1 VTSPSYTRKNTQEM
15 NKPAATPS
23 VTFAATDKTLTWD
36 PAFSTILEF
45 AEANGIDPVYG
56 CRDGF
61 CHSCMC
67 KLVSGQVKYI
77 NPKMVVMPEEGQVL
91 ICYSV
96 PVTDVVIDA

>member
-1 VTSPSYTRKNTQEM
+1 MTSSKTQER

-23 VTFAATDKTLTWD
+23 VTFVGTGTTLTWD
-36 PAFSTILEF
+36 PAFSTILEL

-67 KLVSGQVKYI
+67 KLISGAVEYI
-77 NPKMVVMPEEGQVL
+77 NPKMVVMPKEGQVL
-91 ICYSV
+91 ICYSF
-96 PVTDVVIDA
+96 PVSYVVIDV